1 MKTIILTYILLL
13 CGTFSYS
20 QQADYWTIFWNEDE
34 EKFGFKDNCG
44 QPLTGKYPIMN
55 VVITHKDQ
63 KDFYQDHFDFLKT
76 DDGYKLISLTIRN
89 SVIEE

>member
-1 MKTIILTYILLL
+1 MIQNPEQEYFVSIEGLNS
-13 CGTFSYS
+13 G
-20 QQADYWTIFWNEDE
+20 IFQDE
-34 EKFGFKDNCG
+34 EFKIYFNNCG
-44 QPLTGKYPIMN
+44 EPLTGKYPVMN

-76 DDGYKLISLTIRN
+76 ELGYKLISLTIRN